1 MKSSII
7 GPLMSELGLL
17 HVSDNKH
24 LMVDSDL
31 NVNTVAR
38 LKDEGIALIDTLQS
52 PVVVDLAGARVQGSA
67 AVALLIAW
75 QRHCVQR
82 HRDLQFINASS
93 HLLEI
98 AKVCDVEDILAFTDA

>member
-7 GPLMSELGLL
+7 GLLMSELSLL
-17 HVSDNKH
+17 QVSDNKH
-24 LMVDSDL
+24 LLVDGDL
-31 NVNTVAR
+31 HVNTVAR

-75 QRHCVQR
+75 QRHCAQR
-82 HRDLQFINASS
+82 QWDLRFINASS